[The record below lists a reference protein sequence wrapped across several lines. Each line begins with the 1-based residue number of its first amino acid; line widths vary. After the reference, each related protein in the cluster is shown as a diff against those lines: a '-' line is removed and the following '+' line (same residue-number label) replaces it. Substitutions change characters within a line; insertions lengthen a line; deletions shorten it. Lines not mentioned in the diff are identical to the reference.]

1 MRRIDTIYKPKHK
14 DISIFDYK
22 LKPKRIEYMKDG
34 VKYAKIVYDDN
45 SAGKSGTFAKRP
57 DLAKQAAV
65 LGGFNH
71 ALPKIDCKHDQWP
84 QEPFEHE
91 GVDYYRCSNC
101 RMVKRR
107 R

>member
-1 MRRIDTIYKPKHK
+1 MASNAETMKKKYGDDYFKELGRR
-14 DISIFDYK
+14 
-22 LKPKRIEYMKDG
+22 G
-34 VKYAKIVYDDN
+34 GQ
-45 SAGKSGTFAKRP
+45 AGKSGTFAKRP
-57 DLAKQAAV
+57 DLAKEAAV

-101 RMVKRR
+101 RMVRR